1 MSRVEQVEIS
11 ANSSHRGAL
20 LSLYVPLCVLRHRNN
35 HLTPVMSRQKGSDG
49 ENHFNVAVLLTS
61 KSPALKTWSTQNV
74 EHFGVFTS
82 EKIIS
87 LTQADY
93 TQLLHFLRLGL
104 SVCVI
109 YYHR

>member
-11 ANSSHRGAL
+11 ANPSYRGVI

-35 HLTPVMSRQKGSDG
+35 HLTPVMSRQKGSDK

-61 KSPALKTWSTQNV
+61 NPPALKTWSTQNV
-74 EHFGVFTS
+74 ENFGAFTS

-87 LTQADY
+87 LTQTDY

-104 SVCVI
+104 SVSAI